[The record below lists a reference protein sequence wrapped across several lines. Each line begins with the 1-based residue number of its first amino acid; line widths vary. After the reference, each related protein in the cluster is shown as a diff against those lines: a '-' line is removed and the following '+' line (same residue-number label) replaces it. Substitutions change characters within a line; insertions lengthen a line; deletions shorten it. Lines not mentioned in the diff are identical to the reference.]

1 MLQYQ
6 SPLNLNKTYTDFCK
20 IIKGTS
26 LTGEATLIVDQIVY
40 DTRKIVQES
49 NTVFFALSGEFRD
62 GHTFV
67 ESAYSKGIRIFVV
80 SKSVELDKFP
90 EAHFIEVKD
99 CLFALQD
106 LAHAHRIQFNFPL
119 IAITG
124 SAGKT
129 TVKEWLYHLLSPSLR
144 VTRSPKSYNSQLGVA
159 LSLLE
164 LHPECDVAIIEVGIS
179 KPGEMARL
187 AEIVQPT
194 IGVFTSFGRS
204 HEENFKTIDAHLS
217 EKLSLFFTV
226 QKTFYPNSIQ
236 LTFEQ
241 NKKINGVCLKPENYK
256 KELAMVPF
264 DDLAS
269 RSNALVA
276 IALAKLFLEDT
287 KVLKE
292 RISSLPQL
300 ALRME
305 TFEGI
310 NSNTIINDTYNLDLD
325 ALNHS
330 LEYQIRVANNR
341 KRIVIIGLDEDNY
354 FRKEEV
360 EKIVKAYEPDQLF
373 IIRNNE
379 KLKASFE
386 NAVVLIKGTRK
397 ADMQRL
403 AKQFRLKNHKTFV
416 EIDLTGVRRNIA
428 QFKSLLHPETKLLAM
443 VKAQSYGSGVEK
455 MAAFFEQQGID
466 YLGVA
471 YADEGV
477 ELRKQGIKLPILVM
491 NAEEDGF
498 EDCINHQLEPA
509 IYSFNQLDHFI
520 KELIFQG
527 QSAYPIHLKL
537 DTGMRRLGF
546 ELKDIPRVCEILQAQ
561 PEIRVKSVYSHLADA
576 DNRRDK
582 RFTEHQ
588 IKQFHQGT
596 HLLNHHLNYHFDRH
610 ILNSEGI
617 ANYPNAQYE
626 MVRLGIGMYGI
637 SSNPTFKQ
645 KLQPVL
651 KWLSAISQIKELS
664 KGESVGYNR
673 AFIAEKL
680 TKIAII
686 PVGYADGFRRNL
698 SNGKGGV
705 YIHETYCPTIG
716 KVCMDMIMVDVTKLH
731 VKEGDKVVIIGG
743 KQTIE
748 KFATQM
754 DTIPYEVMT
763 SISKRVHRV
772 YLEE

>member
-1 MLQYQ
+1 M
-6 SPLNLNKTYTDFCK
+6 
-20 IIKGTS
+20 
-26 LTGEATLIVDQIVY
+26 TGAATLFVDQIVY
-40 DTRKIVQES
+40 DTRKIVQEE
-49 NTVFFALSGEFRD
+49 NCVFFALTGEVRD
-62 GHTFV
+62 GHTFL
-67 ESAYSKGIRIFVV
+67 EAAFSKGIRMFVV
-80 SKSVELDKFP
+80 SKDVELEKFP
-90 EAHFIEVKD
+90 GAHFIKVKD
-99 CLFALQD
+99 CLNALQD
-106 LAHAHRIQFNFPL
+106 LAHAHRIQFNYPI

-164 LHPECDVAIIEVGIS
+164 LNAACDVAIIEVGIS

-204 HEENFKTIDAHLS
+204 HEENFKTTEEHLS
-217 EKLSLFFTV
+217 EKLNLFKSV
-226 QKTFYPNSIQ
+226 QKTFYPSTIQ
-236 LTFEQ
+236 LTIEQ
-241 NKKINGVCLKPENYK
+241 NKKIHGVSLKPETFK
-256 KELAMVPF
+256 KELILIPF
-264 DDLAS
+264 DDVAS

-276 IALAKLFLEDT
+276 IALAKLFLEDL
-287 KVLKE
+287 KVVKE
-292 RISSLPQL
+292 RIASLPQL

-354 FRKEEV
+354 YRKDQV
-360 EKIVKAYEPDQLF
+360 EKVVKAYEPDQLF
-373 IIRNNE
+373 VIRNNE
-379 KLKASFE
+379 KLKVNFE

-416 EIDLTGVRRNIA
+416 EIDLSGVRRNITL
-428 QFKSLLHPETKLLAM
+428 FKSLLLPETKILAM

-455 MAAFFEQQGID
+455 MAAFFEQQGVD

-471 YADEGV
+471 YSDEGV

-498 EDCINHQLEPA
+498 EDCINYQLEPA
-509 IYSFNQLDHFI
+509 IYSFNQLDQFI

-527 QSAYPIHLKL
+527 QSGFPIHLKL

-546 ELKDIPRVCEILQAQ
+546 ELKDIPQVCEILQAQ
-561 PEIRVKSVYSHLADA
+561 PEIRVKSVYSHLADS

-596 HLLNHHLNYHFDRH
+596 QLLNHQLNYHFDRH

-617 ANYPNAQYE
+617 ANYPNAQYD
-626 MVRLGIGMYGI
+626 MVRLGIGLYGV
-637 SSNPTFKQ
+637 SNDEEEQ
-645 KLQPVL
+645 KLLENVGTL
-651 KWLSAISQIKELS
+651 KSIISQIRTIDA
-664 KGESVGYNR
+664 GESVGYGR
-673 AFIAEKL
+673 RFLADKP
-680 TKIAII
+680 TKIATI
-686 PVGYADGFRRNL
+686 PIGYADGISRHWG
-698 SNGKGGV
+698 NGTGYVVIKNKKAPIVGS
-705 YIHETYCPTIG
+705 I
-716 KVCMDMIMVDVTKLH
+716 CMDMLMVDITDIEC
-731 VKEGDKVVIIGG
+731 KEGAEVIIFGESPSVSYMA
-743 KQTIE
+743 KQL
-748 KFATQM
+748 
-754 DTIPYEVMT
+754 DTIPYEIMT
-763 SISKRVHRV
+763 SISQRVKRVFYR
-772 YLEE
+772 E

>member
-1 MLQYQ
+1 MKLGIAY
-6 SPLNLNKTYTDFCK
+6 NKLSK
-20 IIKGTS
+20 IIDGTS
-26 LTGEATLIVDQIVY
+26 LRGDASMVVDKISY
-40 DTRKIVQES
+40 DTRKLVDHD
-49 NTVFFALSGEFRD
+49 NTLYFALKGEFRD
-62 GHTFV
+62 GHSFI
-67 ESAYSKGIRIFVV
+67 SNAYEKGIRMFVV
-80 SKSVELDKFP
+80 SEDIPSDQFP
-90 EAHFIEVKD
+90 YSHFIKVKNT
-99 CLFALQD
+99 LNALQE
-106 LAHAHRIQFNFPL
+106 LARYHREKFTFPI

-144 VTRSPKSYNSQLGVA
+144 VIRSPKSYNSQLGVA

-164 LHPECDVAIIEVGIS
+164 LHEECDLAIIEVGIS
-179 KPGEMARL
+179 KSGEMMRL
-187 AEIVQPT
+187 TEMVQPT
-194 IGVFTSFGRS
+194 IGVFTSFGRA
-204 HEENFKTIDAHLS
+204 HEENFKTIEEHLS
-217 EKLSLFFTV
+217 EKLRLFYTT
-226 QKTFYPNSIQ
+226 QKTFYPNSIN
-236 LTFEQ
+236 LNAEL
-241 NKKINGVCLKPENYK
+241 NKQIHGVQLKPENFK
-256 KELAMVPF
+256 KEIALIPF
-264 DDLAS
+264 MDKAS
-269 RSNALVA
+269 VSNAMLA

-287 KVLKE
+287 KLIKE
-292 RISSLPQL
+292 RILSLPQL

-310 NSNTIINDTYNLDLD
+310 DGNTIINDTYNLDID

-330 LEYQIRVANNR
+330 LEYQLRVADKR
-341 KRIVIIGLDEDNY
+341 KRVVIIGLDEDNY
-354 FRKEEV
+354 FRKNEV
-360 EKIVKAYEPDQLF
+360 EKIVKIYQPDQLF
-373 IIRNNE
+373 IIRNDE
-379 KLKASFE
+379 KIKSTFE
-386 NAVVLIKGTRK
+386 NSVVLIKGTRK
-397 ADMQRL
+397 ADMQRF

-416 EIDLTGVRRNIA
+416 EVDLTAVRSNIA
-428 QFKSLLHPETKLLAM
+428 RFKSLLHPNTKLLAM

-455 MAAFFEQQGID
+455 MAAFFEQQGMD

-498 EDCINHQLEPA
+498 EDCINYQLEPT
-509 IYSFNQLDHFI
+509 IYSFNQLDQFI
-520 KELIFQG
+520 KELIFHG

-537 DTGMRRLGF
+537 DTGMKRLGF
-546 ELKDIPRVCEILQAQ
+546 EIKDLPRVCEILQAQ
-561 PEIRVKSVYSHLADA
+561 PEIRVKSVYSHLADS

-596 HLLNHHLNYHFDRH
+596 QLLNQHLNYHFDRH

-617 ANYPNAQYE
+617 ANYPNAQYD

-637 SSNPTFKQ
+637 SSSPSLKQ

-651 KWLSAISQIKELS
+651 KWLSAVSQIKELS

-673 AFIAEKL
+673 TFIAEKS

-705 YIHETYCPTIG
+705 YIHETFCPTVG
-716 KVCMDMIMVDVTKLH
+716 RVCMDMIMVDVTKIH
-731 VKEGDKVVIIGG
+731 VKEGDRVEIIGL
-743 KQTIE
+743 KQPIE
-748 KFATQM
+748 KFAAQM
-754 DTIPYEVMT
+754 ETIAYEVMT

>member
-1 MLQYQ
+1 MKLD
-6 SPLNLNKTYTDFCK
+6 KTYTDFCE

-26 LTGEATLIVDQIVY
+26 LTGEVSMYVDQIVY
-40 DTRKIVQES
+40 DTRKIIQEE

-62 GHTFV
+62 GHTFI
-67 ESAYSKGIRIFVV
+67 EAAFSKGIRMFVV
-80 SKSVELDKFP
+80 SKDVSLDKFP
-90 EAHFIEVKD
+90 GAYFIKVTD
-99 CLFALQD
+99 CLIALQD
-106 LAHAHRIQFNFPL
+106 LAHAHRLQFSYPV

-144 VTRSPKSYNSQLGVA
+144 VIRSPKSYNSQLGVA

-164 LHPECDVAIIEVGIS
+164 LHADCDLAIIEVGIS
-179 KPGEMARL
+179 KPGEMQRL

-204 HEENFKTIDAHLS
+204 HEENFKTTEEHLS
-217 EKLSLFFTV
+217 EKLCLFNSV
-226 QKTFYPNSIQ
+226 KKTFYPSSIQ
-236 LTFEQ
+236 LNIEQ
-241 NKKINGVCLKPENYK
+241 NKKIHGVSLKPENYK
-256 KELAMVPF
+256 KELELLPF
-264 DDLAS
+264 DDIAS
-269 RSNALVA
+269 KSNALLA

-292 RISSLPQL
+292 RISTLPQL

-330 LEYQIRVANNR
+330 LEYQIRVANSR
-341 KRIVIIGLDEDNY
+341 KRVVIIGLDEENY
-354 FRKEEV
+354 FRKAEV

-379 KLKASFE
+379 KLKANFE

-403 AKQFRLKNHKTFV
+403 AKQFRLKNHKTYV
-416 EIDLTGVRRNIA
+416 EIDLSGVRHNISM
-428 QFKSLLHPETKLLAM
+428 FKSLLHPETKLLAM

-455 MAAFFEQQGID
+455 MAAFFEQQGMD

-498 EDCINHQLEPA
+498 EDCINYQLEPA
-509 IYSFNQLDHFI
+509 IYSFNQLDQFI
-520 KELIFQG
+520 KELIFNG
-527 QSAYPIHLKL
+527 QLAYPIHLKL

-546 ELKDIPRVCEILQAQ
+546 ELKDIPRVCEILKAQ
-561 PEIRVKSVYSHLADA
+561 PEIRVKSVYSHLADS

-596 HLLNHHLNYHFDRH
+596 ELLNHQLNYHFDRH

-617 ANYPNAQYE
+617 ANYPNAQYNL
-626 MVRLGIGMYGI
+626 VRLGIGMYGMT
-637 SSNPTFKQ
+637 SNPALKL

-651 KWLSAISQIKELS
+651 KWLSAVSQIKELS

-673 AFIAEKL
+673 AFIAEKP

-716 KVCMDMIMVDVTKLH
+716 KVCMDMIMVDVTKIH
-731 VKEGDKVVIIGG
+731 AKEGDKVVIIGG

-748 KFATQM
+748 KFAAQM

>member
-1 MLQYQ
+1 LK
-6 SPLNLNKTYTDFCK
+6 LNKTYSDFCK
-20 IIKGTS
+20 TVNGTS
-26 LTGEATLIVDQIVY
+26 LTGDAALIVNQIVY
-40 DTRKIVQES
+40 DTRKIVQEE
-49 NTVFFALSGEFRD
+49 NTLFFALTGEFRD
-62 GHTFV
+62 GHAFL
-67 ESAYSKGIRIFVV
+67 EAAFSKGIRLFVV
-80 SKSVELDKFP
+80 SKDVELEKFP
-90 EAHFIEVKD
+90 GAHFVKVKD
-99 CLFALQD
+99 CLTALQD
-106 LAHAHRIQFNFPL
+106 LAHAHRIQFNYPL

-144 VTRSPKSYNSQLGVA
+144 VIRSPKSYNSQLGVA

-164 LHPECDVAIIEVGIS
+164 LHADCDVAIIEVGIS

-204 HEENFKTIDAHLS
+204 HEENFKTTEEHLS
-217 EKLSLFFTV
+217 EKLNLFKSV
-226 QKTFYPNSIQ
+226 QKTFYPSTIQ
-236 LTFEQ
+236 LTIEQ
-241 NKKINGVCLKPENYK
+241 NKKIHGVSLKPETFK
-256 KELAMVPF
+256 KELTLVPF

-269 RSNALVA
+269 KSNALVA
-276 IALAKLFLEDT
+276 VALAKLFLEDT

-341 KRIVIIGLDEDNY
+341 KRIVVIGLDEDNY
-354 FRKEEV
+354 FRKGEV
-360 EKIVKAYEPDQLF
+360 EKIVMTYEPDQLF

-379 KLKASFE
+379 KLKVNFE

-416 EIDLTGVRRNIA
+416 EIDLSGVRHNIA
-428 QFKSLLHPETKLLAM
+428 LFKSLLLPETKILAM

-455 MAAFFEQQGID
+455 MAAFFEQQGVD

-471 YADEGV
+471 YSDEGV

-498 EDCINHQLEPA
+498 EDCINYQLEPA
-509 IYSFNQLDHFI
+509 IYSFNQLDQFI
-520 KELIFQG
+520 KELIFHG
-527 QSAYPIHLKL
+527 HSAYPIHLKL

-561 PEIRVKSVYSHLADA
+561 PEIRVKSVYSHLADS

-588 IKQFHQGT
+588 IKQFHQAT
-596 HLLNHHLNYHFDRH
+596 QLLNHQLNYHFDRH

-617 ANYPNAQYE
+617 ANYPNAQYN

-637 SSNPTFKQ
+637 SSNPLLKQ

-651 KWLSAISQIKELS
+651 KWLSAVSQIKELS
-664 KGESVGYNR
+664 KGESVGYSR
-673 AFIAEKL
+673 TFIADKP

-705 YIHETYCPTIG
+705 YIHETFCPTIG
-716 KVCMDMIMVDVTKLH
+716 RVCMDMIMVDVTKLH

-748 KFATQM
+748 KFAAEM
-754 DTIPYEVMT
+754 DTIAYEVMT
-763 SISKRVHRV
+763 SISKRVHRI

>member
-1 MLQYQ
+1 MK
-6 SPLNLNKTYTDFCK
+6 LNKTYADFCK
-20 IIKGTS
+20 TVNGTS
-26 LTGEATLIVDQIVY
+26 LTGDATLIVNQIVY
-40 DTRKIVQES
+40 DTRKIVQEE
-49 NTVFFALSGEFRD
+49 NTVFFALTGEFRD
-62 GHTFV
+62 GHTFL
-67 ESAYSKGIRIFVV
+67 EAAFSKGIRMFVV
-80 SKSVELDKFP
+80 SKDIELEKFP
-90 EAHFIEVKD
+90 GAHFIKVKD
-99 CLFALQD
+99 CLNALQD
-106 LAHAHRIQFNFPL
+106 LAHAHRIQFNYP
-119 IAITG
+119 IISITG

-144 VTRSPKSYNSQLGVA
+144 VIRSPKSYNSQLGVA

-164 LHPECDVAIIEVGIS
+164 LHADCDVAIIEVGIS

-204 HEENFKTIDAHLS
+204 HEENFKTTEEHLS
-217 EKLSLFFTV
+217 EKLNLFKSV
-226 QKTFYPNSIQ
+226 QKTFYPSTIQ
-236 LTFEQ
+236 LTIEQ
-241 NKKINGVCLKPENYK
+241 NKKIHGVSLKPETFK
-256 KELAMVPF
+256 KELILIPF

-269 RSNALVA
+269 KSNALVA
-276 IALAKLFLEDT
+276 IALARLFLEDI
-287 KVLKE
+287 KVVKE
-292 RISSLPQL
+292 RIASLPQL

-354 FRKEEV
+354 YRKDQV
-360 EKIVKAYEPDQLF
+360 EKVVKAYEPDQLF
-373 IIRNNE
+373 VIRNNE

-416 EIDLTGVRRNIA
+416 EIDLSGVRRNIA
-428 QFKSLLHPETKLLAM
+428 LFKSLLLPETKILAM

-455 MAAFFEQQGID
+455 MAAFFEQQGVD

-471 YADEGV
+471 YSDEGV

-498 EDCINHQLEPA
+498 EDCINYQLEPA
-509 IYSFNQLDHFI
+509 IYSFNQLDQFI

-527 QSAYPIHLKL
+527 QTAYPIHLKL

-561 PEIRVKSVYSHLADA
+561 PEIRVKSVYSHLADS

-588 IKQFHQGT
+588 IKQFHQAT
-596 HLLNHHLNYHFDRH
+596 QLLNHQLNYHFDRH

-617 ANYPNAQYE
+617 ANYPNAQYD
-626 MVRLGIGMYGI
+626 MVRLGIGMYGMN
-637 SSNPTFKQ
+637 SNPIL
-645 KLQPVL
+645 KLKLNPVL
-651 KWLSAISQIKELS
+651 KWLSAVSQIKELS
-664 KGESVGYNR
+664 KGESVGYSR
-673 AFIAEKL
+673 TFIADKP

-705 YIHETYCPTIG
+705 YIHETFCPTIG
-716 KVCMDMIMVDVTKLH
+716 RVCMDMIMVDVTKLH

-743 KQTIE
+743 QQTIE
-748 KFATQM
+748 KFATEM

>member
-1 MLQYQ
+1 MY
-6 SPLNLNKTYTDFCK
+6 
-20 IIKGTS
+20 
-26 LTGEATLIVDQIVY
+26 VDQIVY
-40 DTRKIVQES
+40 DTRKIIQGE
-49 NTVFFALSGEFRD
+49 NTVFFALLGEFRD
-62 GHTFV
+62 GHTFI
-67 ESAYSKGIRIFVV
+67 ELAYSKGIRVFVV
-80 SKSVELDKFP
+80 SKSVDLKKFP
-90 EAHFIEVKD
+90 EAHFIKVND
-99 CLFALQD
+99 CLSALQD
-106 LAHAHRIQFNFPL
+106 LAHAHRRQFNYPI

-144 VTRSPKSYNSQLGVA
+144 IIRSPKSYNSQLGVA

-164 LHPECDVAIIEVGIS
+164 LHADCDVAIIEVGIS
-179 KPGEMARL
+179 KPGEMKRL

-194 IGVFTSFGRS
+194 LGVFASFGRS
-204 HEENFKTIDAHLS
+204 HEENFKTTEEHLL
-217 EKLSLFFTV
+217 EKLNLFNGI
-226 QKTFYPNSIQ
+226 QKTFYPSTIQ
-236 LTFEQ
+236 LTLEQ
-241 NKKINGVCLKPENYK
+241 NKKINGVSLKPESFK
-256 KELAMVPF
+256 KELSFVPF

-276 IALAKLFLEDT
+276 IALAKLFLEET

-292 RISSLPQL
+292 RISTLPQL

-330 LEYQIRVANNR
+330 LEYQMRVANDR

-403 AKQFRLKNHKTFV
+403 AKQFRLKNHKTFL
-416 EIDLTGVRRNIA
+416 EIDLSGVRRNITL
-428 QFKSLLHPETKLLAM
+428 FKSLLLPETKILAM

-471 YADEGV
+471 YSDEGV

-491 NAEEDGF
+491 NSEEDGF
-498 EDCINHQLEPA
+498 EDCINYQLEPA
-509 IYSFNQLDHFI
+509 IYSFNQLDQFI

-527 QSAYPIHLKL
+527 QSTYPIHLKL

-561 PEIRVKSVYSHLADA
+561 PEIRVKSVYSHLADS

-588 IKQFHQGT
+588 IKQFHQAT
-596 HLLNHHLNYHFDRH
+596 QLLNHHLNYHFDRH

-626 MVRLGIGMYGI
+626 MVRLGIGMYGMTA
-637 SSNPTFKQ
+637 NPVLKQ

-651 KWLSAISQIKELS
+651 KWSSAISQIKELS

-680 TKIAII
+680 IKIAII

-705 YIHETYCPTIG
+705 YIHETFCPTIG
-716 KVCMDMIMVDVTKLH
+716 KVCMDMIMVDVTKLQ

-748 KFATQM
+748 KFAAQM

>member
-1 MLQYQ
+1 V
-6 SPLNLNKTYTDFCK
+6 
-20 IIKGTS
+20 I
-26 LTGEATLIVDQIVY
+26 
-40 DTRKIVQES
+40 
-49 NTVFFALSGEFRD
+49 
-62 GHTFV
+62 
-67 ESAYSKGIRIFVV
+67 
-80 SKSVELDKFP
+80 
-90 EAHFIEVKD
+90 
-99 CLFALQD
+99 
-106 LAHAHRIQFNFPL
+106 
-119 IAITG
+119 
-124 SAGKT
+124 
-129 TVKEWLYHLLSPSLR
+129 
-144 VTRSPKSYNSQLGVA
+144 RSPKSYNSQLGVA

-164 LHPECDVAIIEVGIS
+164 LHADCDVAIIEVGIS

-204 HEENFKTIDAHLS
+204 HEENFKTTEEHLS
-217 EKLSLFFTV
+217 EKLNLFKSV
-226 QKTFYPNSIQ
+226 QKTFYPSTIQ
-236 LTFEQ
+236 LTIEQ
-241 NKKINGVCLKPENYK
+241 NKKIHGVSLKPETFK
-256 KELAMVPF
+256 KELTLVPF

-269 RSNALVA
+269 KSNALVA
-276 IALAKLFLEDT
+276 VALAKLFLEDT

-341 KRIVIIGLDEDNY
+341 KRIVVIGLDEDNY
-354 FRKEEV
+354 FRKGEV
-360 EKIVKAYEPDQLF
+360 EKIVMTYEPDQLF

-379 KLKASFE
+379 KLKVNFE

-416 EIDLTGVRRNIA
+416 EIDLSGVRHNIA
-428 QFKSLLHPETKLLAM
+428 LFKSLLLPETKILAM

-455 MAAFFEQQGID
+455 MAAFFEQQGVD

-471 YADEGV
+471 YSDEGV

-498 EDCINHQLEPA
+498 EDCINYQLEPA
-509 IYSFNQLDHFI
+509 IYSFNQLDQFI
-520 KELIFQG
+520 KELIFHG
-527 QSAYPIHLKL
+527 HSAYPIHLKL

-561 PEIRVKSVYSHLADA
+561 PEIRVKSVYSHLADS

-588 IKQFHQGT
+588 IKQFHQAT
-596 HLLNHHLNYHFDRH
+596 QLLNHQLNYHFDRH

-617 ANYPNAQYE
+617 ANYPNAQYN

-637 SSNPTFKQ
+637 SSNPLLKQ

-651 KWLSAISQIKELS
+651 KWLSAVSQIKELS
-664 KGESVGYNR
+664 KGESVGYSR
-673 AFIAEKL
+673 TFIADKP

-705 YIHETYCPTIG
+705 YIHETFCPTIG
-716 KVCMDMIMVDVTKLH
+716 RVCMDMIMVDVTKLH

-748 KFATQM
+748 KFAAEM
-754 DTIPYEVMT
+754 DTIAYEVMT
-763 SISKRVHRV
+763 SISKRVHRI

>member
-1 MLQYQ
+1 
-6 SPLNLNKTYTDFCK
+6 
-20 IIKGTS
+20 
-26 LTGEATLIVDQIVY
+26 
-40 DTRKIVQES
+40 
-49 NTVFFALSGEFRD
+49 
-62 GHTFV
+62 
-67 ESAYSKGIRIFVV
+67 
-80 SKSVELDKFP
+80 
-90 EAHFIEVKD
+90 
-99 CLFALQD
+99 
-106 LAHAHRIQFNFPL
+106 
-119 IAITG
+119 
-124 SAGKT
+124 
-129 TVKEWLYHLLSPSLR
+129 
-144 VTRSPKSYNSQLGVA
+144 
-159 LSLLE
+159 
-164 LHPECDVAIIEVGIS
+164 
-179 KPGEMARL
+179 
-187 AEIVQPT
+187 
-194 IGVFTSFGRS
+194 
-204 HEENFKTIDAHLS
+204 
-217 EKLSLFFTV
+217 
-226 QKTFYPNSIQ
+226 
-236 LTFEQ
+236 
-241 NKKINGVCLKPENYK
+241 
-256 KELAMVPF
+256 
-264 DDLAS
+264 
-269 RSNALVA
+269 
-276 IALAKLFLEDT
+276 LEDA

-341 KRIVIIGLDEDNY
+341 KRIVVIGLDEDNY
-354 FRKEEV
+354 FRKGEV
-360 EKIVKAYEPDQLF
+360 EKIVMTYEPDQLF

-379 KLKASFE
+379 KLKVNFE

-416 EIDLTGVRRNIA
+416 EIDLSGVRHNIA
-428 QFKSLLHPETKLLAM
+428 LFKSLLLPETKILAM

-455 MAAFFEQQGID
+455 MAAFFEQQGVD

-471 YADEGV
+471 YSDEGV

-498 EDCINHQLEPA
+498 EDCINYQLEPA
-509 IYSFNQLDHFI
+509 IYSFNQLDQFI
-520 KELIFQG
+520 KELIFHG
-527 QSAYPIHLKL
+527 HSAYPIHLKL

-561 PEIRVKSVYSHLADA
+561 PEIRVKSVYSHLADS

-588 IKQFHQGT
+588 IKQFHQAT
-596 HLLNHHLNYHFDRH
+596 QLLNHQLNYHFDRH

-617 ANYPNAQYE
+617 ANYPNAQYN

-637 SSNPTFKQ
+637 SSNPLLKQ

-651 KWLSAISQIKELS
+651 KWLSAVSQIKELS
-664 KGESVGYNR
+664 KGESVGYSR
-673 AFIAEKL
+673 TFIADKP

-705 YIHETYCPTIG
+705 YIHETFCPTIG
-716 KVCMDMIMVDVTKLH
+716 RVCMDMIMVDVTKLH

-748 KFATQM
+748 KFAAEM
-754 DTIPYEVMT
+754 DTIAYEVMT
-763 SISKRVHRV
+763 SISKRVHRI